1 MAPHRWQRTRTPG
14 PPKGVRGQTGDF
26 PTAKRLGVVARI
38 PASGARRSPLGA
50 QNRVAVL
57 ALGGRRGSIGL
68 HFHYVLSMGA
78 VFALFSGFYFWIG
91 KLTGYQYNVVLS
103 QIQFWTLFVGVFT
116 TGIMFFHLES
126 RGLISP
132 MSLLLHLHRFYT
144 HINKP
149 DDSSNYVMFFKNVKH
164 SSRDIYKK
172 LKGKSG
178 VYLFINNI
186 TNDFYVGSSIALS
199 RRMAYH
205 FFMANS
211 DKDTT
216 ILLYRAM
223 RKYKLDNFSLA
234 ILEFCASDLIVC
246 SDLEKNWINFYQPRY
261 NLLKIPGS
269 SSGFRHSLNTINK
282 LKELFRKENHPKYG
296 YVSSAATRKAISDGI
311 KEFYRTHTHPSKG
324 LKGKLSPQYGIGGI
338 FVFCYNKE
346 GKELIFPSI
355 NGARQH
361 FNVPY
366 TTIKKNI
373 DTSKFIFLLSEE
385 WVIQSK
391 PRPPVNNK

>member
-1 MAPHRWQRTRTPG
+1 
-14 PPKGVRGQTGDF
+14 
-26 PTAKRLGVVARI
+26 
-38 PASGARRSPLGA
+38 
-50 QNRVAVL
+50 
-57 ALGGRRGSIGL
+57 
-68 HFHYVLSMGA
+68 MGA

-91 KLTGYQYNVVLS
+91 KFTGYQYNKLLA
-103 QIQFWTLFVGVFT
+103 QIHFWSLFVGVFSM
-116 TGIMFFHLES
+116 GIMFIHIES
-126 RGLISP
+126 LGSSP
-132 MSLLLHLHRFYT
+132 VSPFLHFHRFYNL
-144 HINKP
+144 NKP
-149 DDSSNYVMFFKNVKH
+149 DDSSNFVMFFKNVKH
-164 SSRDIYKK
+164 SKRDIYKK

-186 TNDFYVGSSIALS
+186 TNDFYVGSSITLS
-199 RRMAYH
+199 KRMASH
-205 FFMANS
+205 FFLANS
-211 DKDTT
+211 DKVTN
-216 ILLYRAM
+216 IILYRAM

-246 SDLEKNWINFYQPRY
+246 SELEKKWIDLYHPRY

-269 SSGFRHSLNTINK
+269 SSGFRHSLDTINK

-296 YVSSAATRKAISDGI
+296 TVVSASTRKAIRDGI
-311 KEFYRTHTHPSKG
+311 KKFYQTHTHPSKG
-324 LKGKLSPQYGIGGI
+324 LKGKLSDTFKGAIGGI

-373 DTSKFIFLLSEE
+373 DTSKWIFLLSEE